1 MALKAGIL
9 FYVYSMGFVIIWNT
23 PNIYVEKCGE
33 KSTIYFCTYTLCNR
47 QWNGICKMLFLQKA
61 LFSYLFTLVAIYAA
75 ILRRTLTYTHLGK
88 SHFEDVYWFI
98 RCLLILINI
107 YTKDI
112 KRNVRW
118 RRKRAQKQRLKL
130 NQSKRASSQLPFNNM
145 EAYLPSQILDSQ
157 LICNDKKIKTSQ
169 RPVFICIQRT

>member
-1 MALKAGIL
+1 MELHSRNNLALKAGIL

-88 SHFEDVYWFI
+88 SHFEDVYSFI

-112 KRNVRW
+112 KRTCN
-118 RRKRAQKQRLKL
+118 KL
-130 NQSKRASSQLPFNNM
+130 MTSNN
-145 EAYLPSQILDSQ
+145 ESQITIFVHK
-157 LICNDKKIKTSQ
+157 IC
-169 RPVFICIQRT
+169 CLL